1 MLHLKF
7 ALNLEHLADEMIEE
21 ISSVWKNPFEAP
33 VVIFPDPKLEQ
44 WFRLRWVKKKG
55 VLANLNKSTIDR
67 FLFDI
72 LVGKDDSKK
81 KLSSDMLA
89 NVIISY
95 LQQESDGKRNYELLG
110 ESVKSYLENDGELDE
125 NRLFDFANVM
135 AGLFLE
141 YETSRPSGFIADS
154 ETNESAKGILNCWE
168 QGSLKDF
175 FITRDKTAAANE
187 SWQRKLYSSLFH
199 AGDGDKSLLTR
210 VFDKYAEKNGR
221 EITYL
226 TLP

>member
-7 ALNLEHLADEMIEE
+7 ALNLENLADEMIEE

-95 LQQESDGKRNYELLG
+95 LQQESGGKRNYELLG

-135 AGLFLE
+135 AGLFLWN
-141 YETSRPSGFIADS
+141 TRRAVL
-154 ETNESAKGILNCWE
+154 A
-168 QGSLKDF
+168 GSLPIPKPTKAQREF
-175 FITRDKTAAANE
+175 STAGNKA
-187 SWQRKLYSSLFH
+187 
-199 AGDGDKSLLTR
+199 
-210 VFDKYAEKNGR
+210 
-221 EITYL
+221 
-226 TLP
+226 P